1 MDEKNKSALVFCLT
15 GGITGVVAGSVLK
28 GMASELILLI
38 AVMIIYLTTYIVP
51 IVGVNIE
58 RLGGRRKVITSGMFS
73 FLMWWLSLW
82 FLIYNIA

>member
-15 GGITGVVAGSVLK
+15 GGITGTVAGSVLK
-28 GMASELILLI
+28 GTAGELILLM
-38 AVMIIYLTTYIVP
+38 AMMIIYLTTYIVP

>member
-15 GGITGVVAGSVLK
+15 GGITGTVAGSVLK
-28 GMASELILLI
+28 GIESELILLI
-38 AVMIIYLTTYIVP
+38 AMMIIYLTTYIVP

-73 FLMWWLSLW
+73 FLMWWLTLW

>member
-15 GGITGVVAGSVLK
+15 GGITGTVAGSVLK
-28 GMASELILLI
+28 GTAGELILLMAI
-38 AVMIIYLTTYIVP
+38 MIIYLTTYIVP